1 MDNLIIMGG
10 AKLDG
15 TVKIS
20 GAKNS
25 VLPII
30 KSTLLTAGKCVIKNV
45 PNLDDINVTLRLLQS
60 LGCETSYQGNTV
72 EVTAAKITS
81 SEAPYR
87 FVKALRSSFWVLGP
101 LIART
106 GMAKV
111 ALPGGDAIGS
121 RPVDLHLKGLEKL
134 GAEIHLKNGVVYGTA
149 PSGLRPNKIRLD
161 FQSVGATHQIMMTAA
176 LIPGTSVIQNAAC
189 EPEIVEVANFLS
201 SMGAKIEGAGTT
213 EIVIHGKEKLEGTE
227 YEVEGDRIEA
237 ATFLVA
243 AAMTGGKVTARG
255 ISREKLRGVL
265 EVLEESGCSVVST
278 DNALTLSAPDRLKA
292 VSFVTN
298 PYPGVATDVQPL
310 LMAAMAKASGHCTVE
325 ERVFESRFGHV
336 AEYRRLGAEISIN
349 QRVASIT
356 GVDELTGA
364 PVEGLDIRAVAG
376 LVLMG
381 LAAKGVTEVSG
392 IHHLDRGYGFFVE
405 KLKALGAQVSRVPVY
420 ESREIVVGC

>member
-1 MDNLIIMGG
+1 MCYW
-10 AKLDG
+10 
-15 TVKIS
+15 S
-20 GAKNS
+20 S
-25 VLPII
+25 
-30 KSTLLTAGKCVIKNV
+30 
-45 PNLDDINVTLRLLQS
+45 
-60 LGCETSYQGNTV
+60 SYC
-72 EVTAAKITS
+72 
-81 SEAPYR
+81 
-87 FVKALRSSFWVLGP
+87 
-101 LIART
+101 
-106 GMAKV
+106 
-111 ALPGGDAIGS
+111 
-121 RPVDLHLKGLEKL
+121 LHLKGFQAL
-134 GAEIHLKNGVVYGTA
+134 GAKIDIKHGYVYAKAPNGLKGADIYLGGSYGSSVLATA
-149 PSGLRPNKIRLD
+149 N
-161 FQSVGATHQIMMTAA
+161 VMMAA
-176 LIPGTSVIQNAAC
+176 VSAKGRTSIESAAC
-189 EPEIVEVANFLS
+189 EPDVVDLAQYLKK
-201 SMGAKIEGAGTT
+201 MGARTSGEGSPHIEIEG
-213 EIVIHGKEKLEGTE
+213 VKKLNGVAHTIIP
-227 YEVEGDRIEA
+227 DRIE
-237 ATFLVA
+237 TGTYIFA

-298 PYPGVATDVQPL
+298 PYPGVASDVQPL